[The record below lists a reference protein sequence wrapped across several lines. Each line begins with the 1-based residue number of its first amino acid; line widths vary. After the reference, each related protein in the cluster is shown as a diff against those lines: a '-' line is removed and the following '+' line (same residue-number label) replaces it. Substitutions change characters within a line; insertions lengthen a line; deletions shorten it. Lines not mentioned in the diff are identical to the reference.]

1 MKKVLLI
8 NTNTETQPYPVPP
21 LGLCLLAAQIE
32 SKYIVRIFDGTFG
45 STEELCRL
53 ADEFLP
59 DYVGFGIRNIDNM
72 VYENRKVYFDKIKG
86 LFTEPL
92 RKRSHA
98 TFILGGSGFSIYP
111 GALLEYLGIDIG
123 IVGEA
128 DESFP
133 ALLAKLDENLPFNDL
148 PGVVLRSDNTQKAS
162 ANGPVKKLN
171 LPFADVDRFISFD
184 PYRSRGAYPVQTK
197 RGCSH
202 KCVYCTYPLIE
213 GSNYKIRD
221 AEKVAGEIELA
232 YRRLG
237 NITFEFVD
245 STFNDPPGH
254 AESICRE
261 IIKKGIQPRLRTM
274 GINPANS
281 GTELFDLMMQA
292 GFSQIDCTPDS
303 ASPKMLKNLKK
314 NFTLKQLIRTADL
327 IRKKNLPTM
336 WFFIFGGPGENE
348 KTFAETFEFIDRY
361 INPEDMVHMTT
372 GLRIYPGTSLHRTAL
387 REGIIKRDDK
397 LLEPQFYISP
407 ELGIDKLAAM
417 IKDAASRR
425 HFCVPSYEST
435 PQKEM
440 MMEALELQSKMT
452 VKEPM
457 FRTLLRLRKSMRSAP
472 A

>member
-1 MKKVLLI
+1 MKRVLLI

-32 SKYIVRIFDGTFG
+32 SRYIVRIFDGTFG

-53 ADEFLP
+53 VDEFLP

-72 VYENRKVYFDKIKG
+72 VYENRTVYFDKIKSC
-86 LFTEPL
+86 FTEPL
-92 RKRSHA
+92 RKRSGA

-133 ALLAKLDENLPFNDL
+133 ALLANLDENLSLTDL
-148 PGVVLRSDNTQKAS
+148 PGIVFRSDDLHKAS
-162 ANGPVKKLN
+162 AASPIKKLC

-184 PYRSRGAYPVQTK
+184 PYKARGAYPVQTK

-202 KCVYCTYPLIE
+202 KCIYCTYPLIE

-221 AEKVAGEIELA
+221 AKEVAGEIELA

-261 IIKKGIQPRLRTM
+261 IIKKGIRPRLRTM

-281 GTELFDLMMQA
+281 GIELFDLMMKA

-303 ASPKMLKNLKK
+303 ASPKMLKNLRK
-314 NFTLKQLIRTADL
+314 NFTLKQLIKTADL
-327 IRKKNLPTM
+327 IKENNLPTM

-348 KTFAETFEFIDRY
+348 KTFAETFDFIDRY

-387 REGIIKRDDK
+387 REGIIKRDDN
-397 LLEPQFYISP
+397 LLEPQFYIST

-417 IKDAASRR
+417 IKDAAARR
-425 HFCVPSYEST
+425 HFCVPSFEST
-435 PQKEM
+435 PPGEM
-440 MMEALELQSKMT
+440 MIQALELQSKMT

-457 FRTLLRLRKSMRSAP
+457 FRTLLRLRKRMRSAT